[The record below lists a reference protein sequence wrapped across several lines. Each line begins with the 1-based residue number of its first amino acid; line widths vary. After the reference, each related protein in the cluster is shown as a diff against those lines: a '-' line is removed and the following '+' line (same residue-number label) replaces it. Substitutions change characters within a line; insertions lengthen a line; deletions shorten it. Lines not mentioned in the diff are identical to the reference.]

1 VYDLG
6 GGQKNLLTFFAKSGI
21 LYKWA
26 SQYREIWTIS
36 RYVWRIAIC
45 ASPIIVGYGP
55 HSCSM
60 LTNEVHRSVEDEFF
74 ISLSSRFPSIFFLMV
89 FEESHSASMAR
100 SLKMSLPILP
110 PRPALSDY
118 FGSIAQSDGYSNAA
132 PVLVL
137 PSSAFSVPG
146 SRRCRE
152 LNEPA
157 SVVLSHQEGL
167 L

>member
-1 VYDLG
+1 MGV
-6 GGQKNLLTFFAKSGI
+6 
-21 LYKWA
+21 
-26 SQYREIWTIS
+26 TIS
-36 RYVWRIAIC
+36 RNLDNSSVCVADCHLRI
-45 ASPIIVGYGP
+45 SIIVGYGP

-60 LTNEVHRSVEDEFF
+60 LTNEVHRSVEDEVLLASFRDF
-74 ISLSSRFPSIFFLMV
+74 RQYFFLMV

-118 FGSIAQSDGYSNAA
+118 SGAIAQSDGYSNAA

-137 PSSAFSVPG
+137 PSSAFSVPE
-146 SRRCRE
+146 SQRCRE
-152 LNEPA
+152 LNEPV
-157 SVVLSHQEGL
+157 SVVLGHQEGL